1 MGGGG
6 GKTALY
12 SFHNDTKGAEKRSM
26 KFKKKKKKKFNPLHA
41 RLERKCY
48 EENKQ
53 REEIVFFPL
62 LGFWPGEREL
72 Y

>member
-26 KFKKKKKKKFNPLHA
+26 KFKKKKKKFNPLHA